1 MNRLAWT
8 FTLALL
14 LSGTAARAGIAERV
28 VRGQDAGLDLI
39 LYPTPIHDV
48 VTLVGSLPAG
58 DGFVSGSQAAVAT
71 LTGMMLDR
79 GAHLGSADG
88 PVLDKYAIA
97 DRLEGMGAS
106 VNFSVGNQTLD
117 IRARCLARDLPQV
130 IGLLAAQLRF
140 PSFDKAEFERVR
152 QQFIGAVRS
161 SIDSNSYRA
170 RDAFNR
176 AVYPAGDPNS
186 PASIDAL
193 LASAR
198 SATLDDVRRFH
209 QEVYGPR
216 HMILVMVGAVDP
228 RVARKAVNTA
238 FGGWRGGREP
248 LPGSSAPVTPPA
260 RQTVELAGKPSV
272 TVMLG
277 ETTGLRFSDPD
288 SLALRVGTSVLGQG
302 FTGRLMSTV
311 RDREGLTYG
320 VGAGIDQDTY
330 GSGTF
335 FVSATFA
342 PQLLDKGLVSTQGVV
357 RKWWADGIT
366 EAELDQRKQS
376 MVGSFQVGLAST
388 GGMAMALLATVQR
401 GLAPSWLDQYP
412 QLLRALRLEDV
423 NAAIRRHLDPGR
435 MTLVEVGTLPQGTR

>member
-1 MNRLAWT
+1 MKRLACA
-8 FTLALL
+8 FALGL
-14 LSGTAARAGIAERV
+14 LVSGTGAHAGIAERV
-28 VRGQDAGLDLI
+28 VRGPEAGLDLI
-39 LYPTPIHDV
+39 LYPTPIRDV
-48 VTLVGSLPAG
+48 VTIVGSLPAG
-58 DGFVSGSQAAVAT
+58 DAFVSRPQAAVAT

-79 GAHLGSADG
+79 GARLGGPDG

-97 DRLEGMGAS
+97 NRLESMGATVS
-106 VNFSVGNQTLD
+106 FSVGNQTLD

-140 PSFDKAEFERVR
+140 PTFDKAEFERVR

-161 SIDSNSYRA
+161 SIDNNSYRA

-176 AVYPAGDPNS
+176 AVYPAGDPND
-186 PASIDAL
+186 PASIDEL

-228 RVARKAVNTA
+228 PLARKAVNEA
-238 FGGWRGGREP
+238 FGGWHGGREP
-248 LPGSSAPVTPPA
+248 LPGSSARITPPA
-260 RQTVELAGKPSV
+260 RETVELAGKPSV

-277 ETTGLRFSDPD
+277 EATGLRFSDPD
-288 SLALRVGTSVLGQG
+288 SLALRVGTAVLGQG

-330 GSGTF
+330 GSGAF
-335 FVSATFA
+335 FISATFA
-342 PQLLDKGLVSTQGVV
+342 PQLLDKGLAATRGVLD
-357 RKWWADGIT
+357 KWWSDGIT

-376 MVGSFQVGLAST
+376 MVGSFQVGLATTS
-388 GGMAMALLATVQR
+388 GMAMALLATVQR
-401 GLAPSWLDQYP
+401 GLEPSWLDRYP
-412 QLLRALRLEDV
+412 QLLRSLKLQDV
-423 NAAIRRHLDPGR
+423 NAAIRRHLDPQR
-435 MTLVEVGTLPQGTR
+435 MTLVEVGTLPAGSR

>member
-1 MNRLAWT
+1 MKCLAWI
-8 FTLALL
+8 FALAVLM
-14 LSGTAARAGIAERV
+14 SGGAVRAGIAERV
-28 VRGQDAGLDLI
+28 VRGPDAGLDLI
-39 LYPTPIHDV
+39 LYPTPIRDV
-48 VTLVGSLPAG
+48 VTIVGSLPAG
-58 DGFVSGSQAAVAT
+58 DAFVSRQQAAVAT

-79 GAHLGSADG
+79 GAHLGGPDG

-97 DRLEGMGAS
+97 NRLESMGAT
-106 VNFSVGNQTLD
+106 VGFSVGNQTLD
-117 IRARCLARDLPQV
+117 IRARCLTRDLPQV

-140 PSFDKAEFERVR
+140 PTFEKTEFERVR

-161 SIDSNSYRA
+161 SIDNNSYRA

-176 AVYPAGDPNS
+176 AVYPAEDPNN
-186 PASIDAL
+186 PASIDEM

-228 RVARKAVNTA
+228 QVARKAVNKA

-248 LPGSSAPVTPPA
+248 LPGSSARITPPA
-260 RQTVELAGKPSV
+260 RQSVELAGKPSV

-277 ETTGLRFSDPD
+277 EATGLRFSDPD
-288 SLALRVGTSVLGQG
+288 SLALRVGTAVLGQG

-330 GSGTF
+330 GSGAF
-335 FVSATFA
+335 FISATFA
-342 PQLLDKGLVSTQGVV
+342 PQLLDKGLAATQGVLG
-357 RKWWADGIT
+357 KWWSDGIT
-366 EAELDQRKQS
+366 EPELDQRKQS
-376 MVGSFQVGLAST
+376 MVGSFQVGLSTT

-401 GLAPSWLDQYP
+401 GLEPSWLDRYP
-412 QLLRALRLEDV
+412 QMLRALQLQEV
-423 NAAIRRHLDPGR
+423 NSAIHRHLDPAH
-435 MTLVEVGTLPQGTR
+435 MTLVEVGTLPAGTR